1 MDRRLALESL
11 LAGAV
16 GTTLAPAA
24 AAATRAPTATHW
36 TSEFLDFDPVT
47 RFRHGMRLQ
56 RSAADRADVLHWYHF
71 IMVAIPEKSAPIPVV
86 RWEGIELSRHHKIGP
101 DRYRFHGHNLSFPRD
116 LDSGKF
122 VDAVVNPLTGE
133 RVKVP
138 PMALTNDPGSVI
150 SPRGIIR
157 LDAPS
162 AAPRPEYRLFRR
174 EGAFVKVDAI
184 RVPPAGWPV
193 TFVEMGCESTPAE
206 LFDDARLEWLPS
218 EVSGGYVFPWP
229 EWMNMGKAGGHMFA
243 TWRGYKL
250 RDIGELPTEFRQ
262 RAEREFP
269 QLLQVDRGQFD
280 TPIANLHPG

>member
-1 MDRRLALESL
+1 MNSVSL
-11 LAGAV
+11 
-16 GTTLAPAA
+16 
-24 AAATRAPTATHW
+24 
-36 TSEFLDFDPVT
+36 
-47 RFRHGMRLQ
+47 
-56 RSAADRADVLHWYHF
+56 
-71 IMVAIPEKSAPIPVV
+71 
-86 RWEGIELSRHHKIGP
+86 
-101 DRYRFHGHNLSFPRD
+101 
-116 LDSGKF
+116 
-122 VDAVVNPLTGE
+122 
-133 RVKVP
+133 
-138 PMALTNDPGSVI
+138 
-150 SPRGIIR
+150 
-157 LDAPS
+157 
-162 AAPRPEYRLFRR
+162 
-174 EGAFVKVDAI
+174 I